1 MGIVHA
7 NNREP
12 RGLDPVPI
20 LSQEGLNH
28 VEARPTVAHD
38 EVFGDITEDGPNYR
52 DVSASH
58 RFLAVSNTDAN
69 RLVG

>member
-12 RGLDPVPI
+12 GTFDPAPI
-20 LSQEGLNH
+20 LSQEGLNQDN
-28 VEARPTVAHD
+28 ARPTVAHD

-52 DVSASH
+52 DVRAFH
-58 RFLAVSNTDAN
+58 RFHACSLEY
-69 RLVG
+69 